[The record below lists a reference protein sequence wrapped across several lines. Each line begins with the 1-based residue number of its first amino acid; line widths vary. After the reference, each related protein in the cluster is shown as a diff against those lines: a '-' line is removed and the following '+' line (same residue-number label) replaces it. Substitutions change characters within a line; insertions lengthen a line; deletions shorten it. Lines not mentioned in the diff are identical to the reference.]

1 LESSGYVVKKKHGR
15 IVSDDGMK
23 RVDRIAT
30 EIHKELQKTNP
41 ELSRYS

>member
-1 LESSGYVVKKKHGR
+1 LESSGYVIKKNKGR
-15 IVSDDGMK
+15 IISDDGMK
-23 RVDRIAT
+23 RADRIAT